1 MTEVCDQDEKKKS
14 RAELDKIMAELSE
27 MRK

>member
-1 MTEVCDQDEKKKS
+1 MTEVYDQDEKKKS